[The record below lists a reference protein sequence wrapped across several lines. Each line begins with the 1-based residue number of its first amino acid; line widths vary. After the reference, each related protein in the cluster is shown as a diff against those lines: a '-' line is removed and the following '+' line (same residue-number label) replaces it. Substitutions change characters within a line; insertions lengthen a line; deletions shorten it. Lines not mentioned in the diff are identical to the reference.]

1 MFRISIF
8 FYSNKAFET
17 VRKRKHR
24 IEISLLLGEM
34 KLHKTLNK
42 IWRKKETLKQY

>member
-8 FYSNKAFET
+8 FIAT
-17 VRKRKHR
+17 KHLRQYEKKKDR